1 VSDRQIGVRV
11 ISEETGRRRRQRFM
25 ILMLSSS
32 RIGRQVASAFVCGRR
47 LQLLH
52 RQPQYQPQF
61 NHQQHNLRYSSTADG
76 AVAAPLR
83 CTKKKSDRAPPKH
96 LVDEKTVRAIGGRGG
111 DGRVSFMKLFGN
123 ENAGPDGGDGG
134 NGGHVVFR
142 ASENVTGLGHVAVE
156 LRAAAGERGYNKDC
170 HGKCA
175 GHEYVDVPVGTV
187 VKDGAGRVVGDLSRP
202 GVMFVAA
209 RGGAGGHGNRY
220 FATDTE
226 QTPEVAELGGA
237 GEVLRYTLELSSIA
251 DFGLLGFPNAG
262 KSTLLRAITRAR
274 PKVAP
279 YPFTTLQP
287 HLGVVRYNDQESV
300 AVADLPGLIE
310 DSHRDR
316 GLGVS
321 FLRHVQRCTALLL
334 VVDLSAPEPWTYV
347 DVLRHE
353 VRCFSATVLDRPQLI
368 VANKVDV
375 DGARDNLAELR
386 RRLPDDEIVE
396 ISAKHGVNLERLLK
410 HMKRIYDQRRISAEV
425 DAAAAT
431 DFD

>member
-1 VSDRQIGVRV
+1 
-11 ISEETGRRRRQRFM
+11 M
-25 ILMLSSS
+25 
-32 RIGRQVASAFVCGRR
+32 
-47 LQLLH
+47 
-52 RQPQYQPQF
+52 
-61 NHQQHNLRYSSTADG
+61 
-76 AVAAPLR
+76 R

-96 LVDEKTVRAIGGRGG
+96 LVDVKAVRAAGGRGG

-142 ASENVTGLGHVAVE
+142 AAENVTGLGHVAVE
-156 LRAAAGERGYNKDC
+156 LRAPAGERGYNKDC

-175 GHEYVDVPVGTV
+175 SHEYVDVPVGTV
-187 VKDGAGRVVGDLSRP
+187 IKDGDGRVVGDLSRP

-226 QTPEVAELGGA
+226 QAPEVAELGGA
-237 GEVLRYTLELSSIA
+237 GEVLQYTLELSSIA

-287 HLGVVRYNDQESV
+287 HLGVVRYDDQESV

-386 RRLPDDEIVE
+386 RRLPDDEIIE

-410 HMKRIYDQRRISAEV
+410 HMKRVYDQRRKSVESEA
-425 DAAAAT
+425 DAA

>member
-1 VSDRQIGVRV
+1 MWS
-11 ISEETGRRRRQRFM
+11 
-25 ILMLSSS
+25 SSS
-32 RIGRQVASAFVCGRR
+32 RIGRQAASAFVCGRHT
-47 LQLLH
+47 QLLH
-52 RQPQYQPQF
+52 RLQNPQQHQHHQLPQF
-61 NHQQHNLRYSSTADG
+61 RHHQQHLHRLYSSAADDV

-83 CTKKKSDRAPPKH
+83 STKKKSDRAPPKH
-96 LVDEKTVRAIGGRGG
+96 LVDVKSVRAAGGRGG

-142 ASENVTGLGHVAVE
+142 ASENVTGLGHVPVE
-156 LRAAAGERGYNKDC
+156 LRAPAGEKGYNKDC

-175 GHEYVDVPVGTV
+175 NHAYVDVPVGTV
-187 VKDGAGRVVGDLSRP
+187 IKDCAGRVVGDLSRP

-226 QTPEVAELGGA
+226 QAPEVAELGGA

-287 HLGVVRYNDQESV
+287 HVGVVQYDDQESV

-316 GLGVS
+316 GLGIS

-353 VRCFSATVLDRPQLI
+353 VRCFSAPVLDRPQLI

-375 DGARDNLAELR
+375 DGARDNLAELK
-386 RRLPDDEIVE
+386 RRLPDDEIVD

-410 HMKRIYDQRRISAEV
+410 HMKRVYDQRRKSAEA
-425 DAAAAT
+425 DGAA
-431 DFD
+431 DSD

>member
-1 VSDRQIGVRV
+1 
-11 ISEETGRRRRQRFM
+11 M
-25 ILMLSSS
+25 WSSS
-32 RIGRQVASAFVCGRR
+32 RIGRQVASAFVCGRHAHP
-47 LQLLH
+47 LH
-52 RQPQYQPQF
+52 RQNLRPRHPEHQLQ
-61 NHQQHNLRYSSTADG
+61 HQQQHQHQHLHLQHHRRWYSSAADEP
-76 AVAAPLR
+76 VAAPLR
-83 CTKKKSDRAPPKH
+83 STKKKSDRAPPKH
-96 LVDEKTVRAIGGRGG
+96 LVDVKTVRAIGGRGG

-142 ASENVTGLGHVAVE
+142 ASESVSGLGHVAVE
-156 LRAAAGERGYNKDC
+156 LRASAGERGYNKDC

-175 GHEYVDVPVGTV
+175 QHEYVDVPVGTV
-187 VKDGAGRVVGDLSRP
+187 IKDCDGRVVGDLCRP

-226 QTPEVAELGGA
+226 QAPEVAELGGA
-237 GEVLRYTLELSSIA
+237 GEALRYTLELSSIA

-287 HLGVVRYNDQESV
+287 HVGVIQYDDQESV

-316 GLGVS
+316 GLGIS

-353 VRCFSATVLDRPQLI
+353 VRCFSAPVLDRPQLI

-386 RRLPDDEIVE
+386 RRLPDDEIVD
-396 ISAKHGVNLERLLK
+396 ISAKHGINLERLLK
-410 HMKRIYDQRRISAEV
+410 HMKRVYDRRRKSAEE
-425 DAAAAT
+425 DAAAAAG
-431 DFD
+431 FD